1 MLFLKLNLPEEIVDY
16 NKVGELTSAA
26 VANAPLKLKQIG
38 IPVSI
43 TGYQAPGLFL
53 AFKLSTPDRALTT
66 GEQLTLLRNLGF
78 KTLPFM
84 NNNMDDVDQLI
95 RIKSQYEQ
103 YQPVWCSAGT
113 GAPVLVPD
121 IATINN
127 VSWVIDAK
135 SRLVKVLNTTHGCF
149 ELVDHRIPESFQRG
163 LMVKV
168 KGTVVSPYMTGPV
181 TDPTPTHC
189 PKCNNPLKSIQ
200 LSSDL
205 PLVLKCTSSFCKLLA
220 VSDTPHTEI
229 EIEQEVKAEDSFR
242 EVVAEVA
249 EFEVSEE
256 PAQEPVIEPEVAS
269 ENSLEDMVADLIP
282 VLKIVNMEVDVPLEI
297 EANLAVQIVTSLP
310 EGETADYILTR
321 TKTSVTRVSR
331 NLAKASGIP
340 LLSLGE
346 LEEMLNE

>member
-16 NKVGELTSAA
+16 NKVGELTSVA
-26 VANAPLKLKQIG
+26 VANAPLKLKQLG
-38 IPVSI
+38 IPVSV

-78 KTLPFM
+78 HTLPFM

-103 YQPVWCSAGT
+103 YQPVWCST
-113 GAPVLVPD
+113 GDGKPVPVPD

-127 VSWVIDAK
+127 VSWVLDAK
-135 SRLVKVLNTTHGCF
+135 SRLVKVLDTTHGRF

-168 KGTVVSPYMTGPV
+168 KGKVVSPYMTGPV
-181 TDPTPTHC
+181 TEPTPTHC

-220 VSDTPHTEI
+220 VSDTPHTEV
-229 EIEQEVKAEDSFR
+229 EQEVGAEDSFR

-249 EFEVSEE
+249 ELEVSEE
-256 PAQEPVIEPEVAS
+256 PVQEPVTEPEDTS

-282 VLKIVNMEVDVPLEI
+282 VLKIVNMEADVPASI
-297 EANLAVQIVTSLP
+297 AANLAVQIVSSLE
-310 EGETADYILTR
+310 EGESADYILTK
-321 TKTSVTRVSR
+321 TKTSVTRASR

-346 LEEMLNE
+346 LEEMLND

>member
-1 MLFLKLNLPEEIVDY
+1 MLFLKLNLPEAIVDY
-16 NKVGELTSAA
+16 NKVGELTSVA
-26 VANAPLKLKQIG
+26 VANAPLKLKQLG
-38 IPVSI
+38 IPVSV

-78 KTLPFM
+78 HTLPFM

-103 YQPVWCSAGT
+103 YQPVWCST
-113 GAPVLVPD
+113 GDGKPVQVPD

-127 VSWVIDAK
+127 VRWLVDAK
-135 SRLVKVLNTTHGCF
+135 SRLVKVLDTTHGCF
-149 ELVDHRIPESFQRG
+149 ELVDHRIPESFQKG

-168 KGTVVSPYMTGPV
+168 KGETVSPYMTGPV

-189 PKCNNPLKSIQ
+189 PKCNNPLKSLQ

-220 VSDTPHTEI
+220 VSDAPHTEV
-229 EIEQEVKAEDSFR
+229 EQEVEAEDSFR

-256 PAQEPVIEPEVAS
+256 PVQEPVIEPEVAS